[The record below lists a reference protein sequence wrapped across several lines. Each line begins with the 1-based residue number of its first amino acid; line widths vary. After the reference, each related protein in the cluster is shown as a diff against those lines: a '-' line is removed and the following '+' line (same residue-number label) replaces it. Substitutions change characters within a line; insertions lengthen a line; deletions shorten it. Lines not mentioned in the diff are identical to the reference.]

1 MQGINEGGREL
12 DAFFPKVY
20 REENFAYELL
30 NARLFRNLTQKEL
43 SRRTGISPEEISRI
57 EGGRRN
63 PTVKMLKRLAE
74 GLDMELRIL
83 LIPESADHCQT
94 EAADQ

>member
-1 MQGINEGGREL
+1 MSGLTERL
-12 DAFFPKVY
+12 HDSFSRVY
-20 REENFAYELL
+20 REEGYAYELL

-43 SRRTGISPEEISRI
+43 SIRTGISPEEISRI

-63 PTVKMLKRLAE
+63 PTVRMLKRLAE

-83 LIPESADHCQT
+83 LVPESADRSQT
-94 EAADQ
+94 EKTDQTEG

>member
-43 SRRTGISPEEISRI
+43 RRATAFLHRKS
-57 EGGRRN
+57 
-63 PTVKMLKRLAE
+63 
-74 GLDMELRIL
+74 
-83 LIPESADHCQT
+83 
-94 EAADQ
+94 